1 VRHSDAVYQNVNLR
15 KGREH
20 RRGNGFIGNIANV
33 GDAAHLA
40 RDLLGIR
47 RMDIEDVDGRAFARK
62 VPGNRRADSPCA
74 SRDYGSFPGKFQ
86 SGTPRFQIEVYF
98 VGGGDVKRF
107 PFT

>member
-1 VRHSDAVYQNVNLR
+1 VGDAVY
-15 KGREH
+15 
-20 RRGNGFIGNIANV
+20 
-33 GDAAHLA
+33 LA

-62 VPGNRRADSPCA
+62 ILRNRRADSACA
-74 SRDYGSFPGKFQ
+74 SRDYGSFSGKFQ

-98 VGGGDVKRF
+98 VPGGDVKRF